1 MTDAIETLRLGLIA
15 AGPWGR
21 NYIKTIDG
29 LDGVRLTRL
38 ASRNPES
45 AGLVDR
51 ECEINNDWRDML
63 AACGVDGVII
73 ATPPPLDAEMTLAAI
88 ERDLPVMV
96 EKPMTMGIADAGKIL
111 EATQFRNAIVRVN
124 HIHLYSAAWEA
135 LKCESVP
142 LGPIRTIASKAGQWR
157 VFRPDTP
164 VLWDWGSHYAAM
176 CINLLG
182 RIPENVR
189 ARRIESREVKD
200 ANEKKKGEVLELE
213 LDFGDAV
220 ASITIGNLFS
230 EKIRLFS
237 VAFDG
242 GELIYDDCAEEKLIL
257 NPAPGDPS
265 QPLALGDGL
274 PLERA
279 VLAFSAAIALGSP
292 DVDDLEL
299 GLDVVRTLARLEETL
314 IRGE

>member
-1 MTDAIETLRLGLIA
+1 MSGNNETLRLGLIG

-21 NYIKTIDG
+21 NYIRTIDG
-29 LDGVRLTRL
+29 LDGVTLFRL

-45 AGLVDR
+45 PGLAGPG
-51 ECEINNDWRDML
+51 CEISSDWRALIKAGDL
-63 AACGVDGVII
+63 DGVIV
-73 ATPPPLDAEMTLAAI
+73 AAPPALHAEMTLAAVD
-88 ERDLPVMV
+88 RGLPVLV
-96 EKPMTMGIADAGKIL
+96 EKPLTLDIG
-111 EATQFRNAIVRVN
+111 EAEAVLDRARSKGAIVLVD
-124 HIHLYSAAWEA
+124 HIHLYSAAWKA
-135 LKCESVP
+135 LKREGIR
-142 LGPIRTIASKAGQWR
+142 LGPIRTIAAKAGRWG

-182 RIPENVR
+182 RVPENVR
-189 ARRIESREVKD
+189 ARHIESREVED
-200 ANEKKKGEVLELE
+200 ANEKKKGEVLELD
-213 LDFGDAV
+213 LDFGDAA

-237 VAFDG
+237 VTFDG
-242 GELIYDDCAEEKLIL
+242 GELVYDDCAEEKLIL
-257 NPAPGDPS
+257 NPAPGNPG
-265 QPLALGDGL
+265 QPLSLEDGL

-279 VLAFSAAIALGSP
+279 VLAFTAAIALGLP

-314 IRGE
+314 IPGE